1 MSSSHIT
8 FLCGTNLKPQRPGP
22 PGYPGPPGCPGP
34 AGAPGPAGPQGPQGV
49 QGAIGPQGPQGVQGA
64 IGPQGPQGVQGPQG
78 DQGELGETGPV
89 GPQGPQGSQGPGNI
103 SRGCP
108 VFYLNYRVAIAPVA
122 PRLDWCD
129 EVNDGALNNNP
140 GGLTDAVALEFPG
153 YVPMAGDLVIATVE
167 NEVLPGPPIYSFS
180 AACMFK
186 YDGVNWSKKR
196 IIQEFA

>member
-22 PGYPGPPGCPGP
+22 PGYPGEHGCPGP
-34 AGAPGPAGPQGPQGV
+34 AGAPGPAGPQGPVGIS
-49 QGAIGPQGPQGVQGA
+49 GTQGPQGTQGGL
-64 IGPQGPQGVQGPQG
+64 GPQGTQGAQGAQGVQGPF
-78 DQGELGETGPV
+78 GETGPV
-89 GPQGPQGSQGPGNI
+89 GPQGPQGPGSI

-108 VFYLNYRVAIAPVA
+108 VFYLDYRVAIPPVA
-122 PRLDWCD
+122 PRLNWCD

-167 NEVLPGPPIYSFS
+167 DEILPGPPIYSFS
-180 AACMFK
+180 TACMFK